1 MKKTPPSKI
10 PETDFMIKLQKIPT
24 LTQRQYNLYLTFKWK
39 HSHSNLQNLFIAEV
53 DLTRF
58 HQFVS
63 ELISPQ
69 A

>member
-1 MKKTPPSKI
+1 
-10 PETDFMIKLQKIPT
+10 MIKLQKIPT

>member
-1 MKKTPPSKI
+1 
-10 PETDFMIKLQKIPT
+10 MIKLQKIPT
-24 LTQRQYNLYLTFKWK
+24 LTQSQYNLYLTFKGK

-69 A
+69 V